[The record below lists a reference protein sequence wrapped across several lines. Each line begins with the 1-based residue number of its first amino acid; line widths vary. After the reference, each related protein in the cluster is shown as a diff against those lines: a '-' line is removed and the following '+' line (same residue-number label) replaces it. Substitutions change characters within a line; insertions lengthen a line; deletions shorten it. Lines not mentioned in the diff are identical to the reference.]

1 MVFLWIVFLIT
12 TFPAMTNTASTLRTV
27 VPLDELIAAAR
38 ELRIGGRWER
48 ATGLLDSA
56 EATDPRARARL
67 AMAAAEVALE
77 SDWFG
82 GTALAGPRLAA
93 AEELVEVLVES
104 HAGKPADEA
113 HPGIRWDL
121 DFHRL
126 RHGYLGQ
133 VRVDGAFRAGPD
145 GKDPDALAALRTHA
159 ERLRDRAPDDVRRG
173 WAEMY
178 LGLVADNLFAERD
191 LAPGHYEAALRAG
204 AAGEAGE
211 EGEAGDSHDSG
222 DDLLARE
229 ALRHLGDHDHD
240 RGDHARA
247 RERWSRATEL
257 GARAG
262 TVPGTLSQQLLL
274 AVLARDTGDE
284 AGAVALVH
292 EIARW
297 AGAIGAV
304 TTEAQARGFMA
315 GVDPTAPPAAAES
328 GS

>member
-1 MVFLWIVFLIT
+1 MPVSHCPPPKSPW
-12 TFPAMTNTASTLRTV
+12 
-27 VPLDELIAAAR
+27 
-38 ELRIGGRWER
+38 R
-48 ATGLLDSA
+48 ATGS
-56 EATDPRARARL
+56 
-67 AMAAAEVALE
+67 
-77 SDWFG
+77 
-82 GTALAGPRLAA
+82 AGPPWRGHGSPPPRKF
-93 AEELVEVLVES
+93 VEVLVES
-104 HAGKPADEA
+104 LDGKLADEA
-113 HPGIRWDL
+113 HSDIGWDL
-121 DFHRL
+121 DFLRL

-145 GKDPDALAALRTHA
+145 DKDPDALDALRTHA
-159 ERLRDRAPDDVRRG
+159 ERLRGGAPDDVRRG

-204 AAGEAGE
+204 EASEAGATGEAG
-211 EGEAGDSHDSG
+211 GAGGSHDSG
-222 DDLLARE
+222 DNLLVRE

-240 RGDHARA
+240 HGDHARA

-274 AVLARDTGDE
+274 AVLARDAGDE
-284 AGAVALVH
+284 ARAVALVG

-304 TTEAQARGFMA
+304 TIETQARGFLA
-315 GVDPTAPPAAAES
+315 GVDPTAAPAAAES

>member
-1 MVFLWIVFLIT
+1 
-12 TFPAMTNTASTLRTV
+12 MTNTASTLRTA
-27 VPLDELIAAAR
+27 VPPDELIAAAR

-48 ATGLLDSA
+48 ATRLLDSA
-56 EATDPRARARL
+56 EVTDPRSRARL
-67 AMAAAEVALE
+67 TLAAAEVALE

-93 AEELVEVLVES
+93 AEEFVEVLDGEL
-104 HAGKPADEA
+104 ADEA
-113 HPGIRWDL
+113 HSDIRWDL
-121 DFHRL
+121 DFLRL

-133 VRVDGAFRAGPD
+133 VRVDGAFRVGPD

-159 ERLRDRAPDDVRRG
+159 ERLRGQAPDDVRRG

-204 AAGEAGE
+204 EAG
-211 EGEAGDSHDSG
+211 GAGGSHACG
-222 DDLLARE
+222 DDLLVRE

-240 RGDHARA
+240 HGDHARA

-274 AVLARDTGDE
+274 AVLARDAGDE
-284 AGAVALVH
+284 AGAVALVG

-304 TTEAQARGFMA
+304 TTEAHARGFLA
-315 GVDPTAPPAAAES
+315 GVDPTAAPVAAES

>member
-1 MVFLWIVFLIT
+1 
-12 TFPAMTNTASTLRTV
+12 MTNTASTLRTA

-48 ATGLLDSA
+48 ATRLLESA
-56 EATDPRARARL
+56 EATDPRSRARL
-67 AMAAAEVALE
+67 ALAAAEVALE

-82 GTALAGPRLAA
+82 GTSLAGPRLAA
-93 AEELVEVLVES
+93 AEEFVES
-104 HAGKPADEA
+104 LDGKIADEA
-113 HPGIRWDL
+113 HSDIHWDL
-121 DFHRL
+121 DFLRL
-126 RHGYLGQ
+126 RHGYLRQ
-133 VRVDGAFRAGPD
+133 VHVDGASRAGPD
-145 GKDPDALAALRTHA
+145 GKDPDALAALRAHA
-159 ERLRDRAPDDVRRG
+159 EQLRGEAPDDVRRG

-204 AAGEAGE
+204 EAGEAGE
-211 EGEAGDSHDSG
+211 AGATGEAGRAGSSHDSG
-222 DDLLARE
+222 DDLLVRE

-240 RGDHARA
+240 HGDHARA

-274 AVLARDTGDE
+274 AVLARDAGDE
-284 AGAVALVH
+284 AGAVALVG

-304 TTEAQARGFMA
+304 TTETWARGFLA
-315 GVDPTAPPAAAES
+315 GVDPTAAPAAAES

>member
-1 MVFLWIVFLIT
+1 
-12 TFPAMTNTASTLRTV
+12 MTNTASTLRTA

-48 ATGLLDSA
+48 ATRLLDSA
-56 EATDPRARARL
+56 EATDPRSRARL
-67 AMAAAEVALE
+67 ALAAAEVALE

-93 AEELVEVLVES
+93 AEEFVEVLDGEL
-104 HAGKPADEA
+104 ADEA
-113 HPGIRWDL
+113 HSDIRWDL
-121 DFHRL
+121 DFLRL
-126 RHGYLGQ
+126 RHRYLGQ
-133 VRVDGAFRAGPD
+133 VRVDGAFPVGPD

-159 ERLRDRAPDDVRRG
+159 ERLRGQAPDDVRRG

-204 AAGEAGE
+204 EAG
-211 EGEAGDSHDSG
+211 GAGGSHDCG
-222 DDLLARE
+222 DDLLVRE

-240 RGDHARA
+240 HGDHARA

-274 AVLARDTGDE
+274 AVLARDAGDE
-284 AGAVALVH
+284 AGAVALVG

-304 TTEAQARGFMA
+304 TTEAQARGFLA
-315 GVDPTAPPAAAES
+315 GVDPTAAPAAAES

>member
-1 MVFLWIVFLIT
+1 
-12 TFPAMTNTASTLRTV
+12 MTNTASTLRTA
-27 VPLDELIAAAR
+27 VPLDELIASAR

-48 ATGLLDSA
+48 ATRLLDSA
-56 EATDPRARARL
+56 EATDPRSRARL
-67 AMAAAEVALE
+67 ALAAAEVALE

-93 AEELVEVLVES
+93 AEEFVEVLDGEL
-104 HAGKPADEA
+104 ADEA
-113 HPGIRWDL
+113 HTDIRWDL
-121 DFHRL
+121 DFLRL

-133 VRVDGAFRAGPD
+133 VRVDGAFRVGPD

-159 ERLRDRAPDDVRRG
+159 ERLRGQAPDDVRRG

-204 AAGEAGE
+204 EAG
-211 EGEAGDSHDSG
+211 GAGGSHDSR
-222 DDLLARE
+222 DDLLVRE

-240 RGDHARA
+240 HGDHARA

-274 AVLARDTGDE
+274 AVLAREAGDE
-284 AGAVALVH
+284 AGAVALVG
-292 EIARW
+292 EIASW
-297 AGAIGAV
+297 AGVIGAV
-304 TTEAQARGFMA
+304 TTEAQARGFLA
-315 GVDPTAPPAAAES
+315 GVDPTAAPVAAES

>member
-1 MVFLWIVFLIT
+1 M
-12 TFPAMTNTASTLRTV
+12 
-27 VPLDELIAAAR
+27 
-38 ELRIGGRWER
+38 RIGGRWER
-48 ATGLLDSA
+48 ATRLLDSA
-56 EATDPRARARL
+56 EATDPRSRARL
-67 AMAAAEVALE
+67 ALAAAEVALE

-93 AEELVEVLVES
+93 AEEFVEVLDGEL
-104 HAGKPADEA
+104 ADEA
-113 HPGIRWDL
+113 HSDIRWDL
-121 DFHRL
+121 DFLRL

-133 VRVDGAFRAGPD
+133 VRVDGAFRVGPD

-159 ERLRDRAPDDVRRG
+159 ERLRGQAPDDVRRG

-204 AAGEAGE
+204 EAG
-211 EGEAGDSHDSG
+211 GAGGSHDSG
-222 DDLLARE
+222 DDLLVRE

-240 RGDHARA
+240 HGDHARA

-274 AVLARDTGDE
+274 AVLARDAGDE
-284 AGAVALVH
+284 AGAVALVG

-304 TTEAQARGFMA
+304 TTEAQARGFLA
-315 GVDPTAPPAAAES
+315 GVDPTAAPVAAES

>member
-1 MVFLWIVFLIT
+1 
-12 TFPAMTNTASTLRTV
+12 MTNTASTLRTA

-48 ATGLLDSA
+48 ATRLLDSG
-56 EATDPRARARL
+56 EATDPRSRALL
-67 AMAAAEVALE
+67 ALAAAEVALE

-82 GTALAGPRLAA
+82 GTALAEPRLAA
-93 AEELVEVLVES
+93 AGLFVEVLLAS
-104 HAGKPADEA
+104 LDGKPADEA
-113 HPGIRWDL
+113 QSDIRWDL
-121 DFHRL
+121 DFLRL

-133 VRVDGAFRAGPD
+133 VRVDGVFRVGPD
-145 GKDPDALAALRTHA
+145 GRDPDAPAALRTHA
-159 ERLRDRAPDDVRRG
+159 ERLRGEAPDGVRRG

-191 LAPGHYEAALRAG
+191 VAPGHYEAALC
-204 AAGEAGE
+204 AGEAGE
-211 EGEAGDSHDSG
+211 AGGTGEAGGSHNSG
-222 DDLLARE
+222 DDLLVRE

-240 RGDHARA
+240 HGDHARA

-274 AVLARDTGDE
+274 AVLTRDAGDE
-284 AGAVALVH
+284 AGAVAMVR

-297 AGAIGAV
+297 AGAIGAM
-304 TTEAQARGFMA
+304 TTEAQARGFLA
-315 GVDPTAPPAAAES
+315 GVDPTAPPAPAES
-328 GS
+328 DS

>member
-1 MVFLWIVFLIT
+1 
-12 TFPAMTNTASTLRTV
+12 MTNTASTLRTA
-27 VPLDELIAAAR
+27 VPLDELIAAAG

-48 ATGLLDSA
+48 ATRLLDSG
-56 EATDPRARARL
+56 EATDPRSRAL
-67 AMAAAEVALE
+67 LTLAAAEVALE

-82 GTALAGPRLAA
+82 GTALAEPRLAA
-93 AEELVEVLVES
+93 AEKCVEFLIAS
-104 HAGKPADEA
+104 LDGKRADEA
-113 HPGIRWDL
+113 QSDIRWDL
-121 DFHRL
+121 DFLRL

-145 GKDPDALAALRTHA
+145 GKDPDTSAALRTHA
-159 ERLRDRAPDDVRRG
+159 ERLRGEAPDDVRRG

-191 LAPGHYEAALRAG
+191 VAPGHYEAALC
-204 AAGEAGE
+204 AGEAGE
-211 EGEAGDSHDSG
+211 AGGTGEAGGSHNSG
-222 DDLLARE
+222 DDLLVRE

-240 RGDHARA
+240 HGDHARA

-274 AVLARDTGDE
+274 AVLTRDAGDE
-284 AGAVALVH
+284 AGAVALVR

-304 TTEAQARGFMA
+304 TTEAQARGFLA
-315 GVDPTAPPAAAES
+315 GADPTAPPAPAES
-328 GS
+328 DS

>member
-1 MVFLWIVFLIT
+1 
-12 TFPAMTNTASTLRTV
+12 MTNTASTLRTV
-27 VPLDELIAAAR
+27 VALDELIAVAR

-48 ATGLLDSA
+48 ATRLLDSA
-56 EATDPRARARL
+56 EATDPLARAHL
-67 AMAAAEVALE
+67 AVAAAEVALE
-77 SDWFG
+77 RDWFG
-82 GTALAGPRLAA
+82 GTTLAGPRLAA
-93 AEELVEVLVES
+93 AEELVEVLIES
-104 HAGKPADEA
+104 LAGKPSDEA

-121 DFHRL
+121 DSLRL
-126 RHGYLGQ
+126 RHGYLGR

-159 ERLRDRAPDDVRRG
+159 ERLRGQAPDEVRRG

-204 AAGEAGE
+204 EAGEAAEAGE
-211 EGEAGDSHDSG
+211 EGEAGGSPGSG

-240 RGDHARA
+240 HGDHARA
-247 RERWSRATEL
+247 RERWSRAAEL
-257 GARAG
+257 GARSG

-274 AVLARDTGDE
+274 AVLARDAGDE
-284 AGAVALVH
+284 AGAVALVR
-292 EIARW
+292 EVARW

-304 TTEAQARGFMA
+304 TTEAQARGFLA

-328 GS
+328 DS

>member
-1 MVFLWIVFLIT
+1 
-12 TFPAMTNTASTLRTV
+12 MTNTASTLRTA

-48 ATGLLDSA
+48 ATRLLDSA
-56 EATDPRARARL
+56 GATDPRSRARL
-67 AMAAAEVALE
+67 ALAAAEVALE

-93 AEELVEVLVES
+93 AEEFVEVLGES
-104 HAGKPADEA
+104 LDGRPTDEA
-113 HPGIRWDL
+113 PSDIRWDL
-121 DFHRL
+121 DFLRL

-145 GKDPDALAALRTHA
+145 GKDPDAPAALRTHA
-159 ERLRDRAPDDVRRG
+159 ERLRGQAPDDVRRG

-204 AAGEAGE
+204 EAGEADDSGAAGAT
-211 EGEAGDSHDSG
+211 GEAGGAGGSHDSG
-222 DDLLARE
+222 DDLLVRE

-240 RGDHARA
+240 HGDHARA

-274 AVLARDTGDE
+274 AVLARDAGDE
-284 AGAVALVH
+284 AGAVALVR

-304 TTEAQARGFMA
+304 TTEAQARGFLT
-315 GVDPTAPPAAAES
+315 GIDPTAPPVAAES

>member
-1 MVFLWIVFLIT
+1 
-12 TFPAMTNTASTLRTV
+12 MTNTASTLRTA

-48 ATGLLDSA
+48 ATRLLDSA
-56 EATDPRARARL
+56 EATDPRSRARL
-67 AMAAAEVALE
+67 ALSAAEVALE

-82 GTALAGPRLAA
+82 GTSLAGPRLAA
-93 AEELVEVLVES
+93 AEEFVEVLVES
-104 HAGKPADEA
+104 LDGKLADEA
-113 HPGIRWDL
+113 HSDVGWDL
-121 DFHRL
+121 DFLRL

-133 VRVDGAFRAGPD
+133 VRVDGAFRTGPD
-145 GKDPDALAALRTHA
+145 GKDPDALDTLRTHA
-159 ERLRDRAPDDVRRG
+159 ERLRGGAPDDVRRG

-204 AAGEAGE
+204 EAGEAGAM
-211 EGEAGDSHDSG
+211 GEAGGAGGSHDSG
-222 DDLLARE
+222 DDLLVRE
-229 ALRHLGDHDHD
+229 ALRHLGDHHHDH
-240 RGDHARA
+240 GDHARA
-247 RERWSRATEL
+247 RKRWSRATEL

-274 AVLARDTGDE
+274 AVLARDAGDE
-284 AGAVALVH
+284 AGAVALVG

-304 TTEAQARGFMA
+304 TIETQARGFLA
-315 GVDPTAPPAAAES
+315 GVDPTAAPAAAES

>member
-1 MVFLWIVFLIT
+1 
-12 TFPAMTNTASTLRTV
+12 MTNTASTLRTA

-48 ATGLLDSA
+48 ATRLLDST
-56 EATDPRARARL
+56 EATGPRSRARL
-67 AMAAAEVALE
+67 ALAAAEVALE

-82 GTALAGPRLAA
+82 GTALAEPRLAA
-93 AEELVEVLVES
+93 AEEFVEVLIAS
-104 HAGKPADEA
+104 LDGKPADEA
-113 HPGIRWDL
+113 HSDIRWDL
-121 DFHRL
+121 DFLRL
-126 RHGYLGQ
+126 RHDYLGQ
-133 VRVDGAFRAGPD
+133 VRVDGAFRFGPD
-145 GKDPDALAALRTHA
+145 GKDPDAPAALRTHA
-159 ERLRDRAPDDVRRG
+159 ERLRGQAPDDVRRG

-191 LAPGHYEAALRAG
+191 IAPGHYEAALRAG
-204 AAGEAGE
+204 EAGAAGGTGEAGAT
-211 EGEAGDSHDSG
+211 GEAGGSRACG
-222 DDLLARE
+222 DDLLVRE

-240 RGDHARA
+240 HGDHARA

-274 AVLARDTGDE
+274 AVLARDAGDE
-284 AGAVALVH
+284 AGAVPLVR

-304 TTEAQARGFMA
+304 TTEAQARGFLA
-315 GVDPTAPPAAAES
+315 GVDPTAPPAPAES

>member
-1 MVFLWIVFLIT
+1 
-12 TFPAMTNTASTLRTV
+12 MTNTASTLRTA
-27 VPLDELIAAAR
+27 VPLGELIASAR

-48 ATGLLDSA
+48 ATRLLDSA
-56 EATDPRARARL
+56 EATDPRSRARL
-67 AMAAAEVALE
+67 ALAAAEVALE

-93 AEELVEVLVES
+93 AEEFVEVLDGEL
-104 HAGKPADEA
+104 ADEA
-113 HPGIRWDL
+113 HTDIRWDL
-121 DFHRL
+121 DFLRL

-133 VRVDGAFRAGPD
+133 VRVDGAFRVGPD

-159 ERLRDRAPDDVRRG
+159 ERLRGQAPDDVRRG

-204 AAGEAGE
+204 EAG
-211 EGEAGDSHDSG
+211 GAGGSHDSC
-222 DDLLARE
+222 DDLLVRE

-240 RGDHARA
+240 HGDHARA

-274 AVLARDTGDE
+274 AVLAREAGDE
-284 AGAVALVH
+284 AGAVALVG
-292 EIARW
+292 EIASW
-297 AGAIGAV
+297 AGVIGAV
-304 TTEAQARGFMA
+304 TTEAQARGFLA
-315 GVDPTAPPAAAES
+315 GVDPTAAPVAAES